1 MNDLIP
7 EILTIIALAFV
18 ATVTALHIAHR
29 LEVRAAIKRRLNSI
43 SEG

>member
-1 MNDLIP
+1 MTDLLP
-7 EILTIIALAFV
+7 EILTILALDFV
-18 ATVTALHIAHR
+18 ASVTALHIARR